1 MEEVAATIATAAVRR
16 ALNEPEGEGPSVG
29 LDKEMEAV
37 LAKLPDNINS
47 LEEFAK
53 SMKVLSNVSVKKLNL
68 LGIYSKKVI
77 NYKEK

>member
-16 ALNEPEGEGPSVG
+16 ALNEPEGEGSSVG

>member
-1 MEEVAATIATAAVRR
+1 MEEVAAAIATAAVRR
-16 ALNEPEGEGPSVG
+16 ALNGPEGEGPSVG

-47 LEEFAK
+47 PEEFAK
-53 SMKVLSNVSVKKLNL
+53 IMKVLSNVSVKKLNL
-68 LGIYSKKVI
+68 GIYSKKVI